1 MKKILAI
8 LAAVGLTATTSSLV
22 VSCSKPVD
30 RFNKLNFKDKAVYE
44 TFIIKMKDQGLI
56 SVSEAEKFLRI
67 SDTEI
72 IADVLK
78 ILDKRISEEEYKATN
93 ASLAS
98 TLKLKEKSSD
108 ENITSNL
115 LDSLATNKFYSE
127 YTSKIITNN
136 GIVNDWDYMNEHSLN
151 AFNLFED
158 DAKVNYSIY
167 YKADGSDTLT
177 RWQARNEF
185 NQTIRNTPT
194 LEILNSN
201 TNNFFLV
208 GAFNDTAVTA
218 LPTTTKI
225 INKDTSIGGISA
237 PFLIKKSETVEGFNG
252 NEIMK
257 YRFQSYI
264 NAKIIPDLYTQLI
277 SLAYLDSNLYS
288 TNYTSKN
295 YTNAFARLNTSNK
308 LVSSFQNSL
317 ISDTKTSN
325 VKLIWSF
332 KSDVSTDT
340 TEWVKA
346 YKKALGIPDA
356 SGNIILNSGNIATLI
371 EKFKEG
377 SVDKLENV
385 TKLGTDPFLGLIGYN
400 GIVKNSESGIEAISG
415 SLSISTDAQTAA
427 KAINAPTILTGAN
440 DQGFSVGDAGEHEIV
455 LVLPLYLNDIFDSSN
470 VTLLSSNGQAEFTIP
485 ENTWIPLGDKYSP
498 YIDNVNAYKDETGL
512 DVIKDKTRNI
522 YIKAQSDAGGSI
534 TLGDTSTLKVTVK
547 VEKETSTML
556 GIHEVINKE
565 DSTFK
570 NAFSADDQAKVKDT
584 DKILHSVLLSRN
596 ADPKGVYE
604 LTQRWEMS
612 SQTSQDVKN
621 LSSTKKELLLSEI
634 ENGLVTGDT
643 DYTTEAKEELYTKY
657 IMDGDNVLYQALY
670 DEISKYIKEDDS
682 GSSD

>member
-1 MKKILAI
+1 MKKLLAI

-22 VSCSKPVD
+22 VSCSTTVN

-44 TFIIKMKDQGLI
+44 TFILKMKDEGLI

-67 SDTEI
+67 SGTEI

-78 ILDKRISEEEYKATN
+78 ILDKKISEEEYKATN

-98 TLKLKEKSSD
+98 TLKLKEKKSD

-136 GIVNDWDYMNEHSLN
+136 GIVNDWDYMNSHSLN
-151 AFNLFED
+151 AFNLFTD
-158 DAKVNYSIY
+158 DAKVNYSVY
-167 YKADGSDTLT
+167 YKVGDTLT

-185 NQTIRNTPT
+185 NQTTRNTPT

-201 TNNFFLV
+201 TDNFFLV
-208 GAFNDTAVTA
+208 GAFDDTPVTA
-218 LPTTTKI
+218 LPTTTKV
-225 INKDTSIGGISA
+225 INKDTAIGDVKT
-237 PFLIKKSETVEGFNG
+237 PFLVKKSETVEGFNG

-277 SLAYLDSNLYS
+277 SLAYLDNNLYS

-340 TEWVKA
+340 TEWVKS
-346 YKKALGIPDA
+346 YKKAFGIPDA
-356 SGNIILNSGNIATLI
+356 SGNIILNSGNIAKLI
-371 EKFKEG
+371 EAFKKDAT
-377 SVDKLENV
+377 DKLENV
-385 TKLGTDPFLGLIGYN
+385 TKLGADPFLGLIGYN

-440 DQGFSVGDAGEHEIV
+440 DQGFSVGDDGEHEIV

-470 VTLLSSNGQAEFTIP
+470 VTLFSTDGKAEFTIP

-498 YIDNVNAYKDETGL
+498 YIDDVNAYKDATGL
-512 DVIKDKTRNI
+512 DVIKDKTGNI
-522 YIKAQSDAGGSI
+522 YIKAQSETEGSI
-534 TLGDTSTLKVTVK
+534 TLGNTSTLNITVK
-547 VEKETSTML
+547 VEKENSTML
-556 GIHEVINKE
+556 GIHEEINKD

-570 NAFSADDQAKVKDT
+570 NAFSSDDQAKVKDT

-596 ADPKGVYE
+596 PDPKGVYE

-612 SQTSQDVKN
+612 SQTSQDVKD